1 MCSPYKKIKGK
12 RLLASWKQDYL
23 LKVLS
28 GLSHI
33 ENQDAFAL
41 SICYQNFPYAN
52 FPNQPRRII
61 HLAIS
66 NTGIIVTAKP
76 PTISQSTKG
85 RE

>member
-33 ENQDAFAL
+33 EKSRCVCPVNML
-41 SICYQNFPYAN
+41 SELSLRQFPKPAAPYHPLGNF
-52 FPNQPRRII
+52 
-61 HLAIS
+61 
-66 NTGIIVTAKP
+66 
-76 PTISQSTKG
+76 
-85 RE
+85 